1 MTKKNSKN
9 LIRITLLLFVFIVLF
24 DILLHNILLT
34 PYYVET
40 QAHWRH
46 LEDFKSLAP
55 VFFFGKLVIATAFSA
70 LYILVRKS
78 GSIAEG
84 ILLGLLVGALFA
96 GRYMISFATENLF
109 TIEILVS
116 WIVAYALLEHA
127 IAGAIATK
135 AYKAPE
141 Q

>member
-1 MTKKNSKN
+1 M
-9 LIRITLLLFVFIVLF
+9 LF